1 MRSLLVSK
9 FVPGLN
15 SVAAP
20 LAGHSKTSYIRF
32 ALYDVTGALMWS
44 SVYLAA
50 GYVFSEQLE
59 TAVRY
64 AARLGSNLFLVIVAA
79 FAAWIGWKFLQRWRF
94 LRQLEVARIT
104 PEELQQRLTAG
115 DDLFIVDLRSL
126 VA

>member
-1 MRSLLVSK
+1 MYSVNNSK
-9 FVPGLN
+9 
-15 SVAAP
+15 
-20 LAGHSKTSYIRF
+20 
-32 ALYDVTGALMWS
+32 
-44 SVYLAA
+44 
-50 GYVFSEQLE
+50 